1 MEFINCIRIT
11 YTERQFCVVMKIVY
25 SNAGDTDNRII
36 PSLKD
41 FLFENKGLLSGNQS
55 YKVKQNRTKVVQIIY
70 GPVRG
75 RHGYVSFSVS
85 RSLHFDLQIK
95 IYILSIQTLHSD
107 HRKSKVLY
115 YLCVSLFIV

>member
-1 MEFINCIRIT
+1 
-11 YTERQFCVVMKIVY
+11 MKIVY

-75 RHGYVSFSVS
+75 RHCYVRFTDS
-85 RSLHFDLQIK
+85 RLYIFDLRVK
-95 IYILSIQTLHSD
+95 I
-107 HRKSKVLY
+107 
-115 YLCVSLFIV
+115 